1 MIPARVEYVAP
12 HSVTEAV
19 GALVEAGEDAKVL
32 AGGQSLLPVLRLRMA
47 YPSVLVDLGRIVGMR
62 GVREEGSSV
71 VVGAMT
77 RHSDVID
84 DPLVR
89 RYAALLASATAT
101 VADPQV
107 RHRGTFGG
115 ALAHADPAGDLP
127 AVAVALDAEMVAE
140 GPGGRRTIPASEFFV
155 DYLQT
160 ALEPGEILCE
170 VRIPKLDGEWSA
182 HYEKF
187 NRTAQAWAIVGVA
200 AAVRR
205 SNGTIVEARVGLTN
219 MSSTPVRA
227 RGVEAALAGA
237 SADAAT
243 VADAATRAVEGT
255 NPPSD
260 LSGQADYRSHLAT
273 VLTRRAVSR
282 AAHIG

>member
-1 MIPARVEYVAP
+1 MIPPRMEYAAPDSVADAV
-12 HSVTEAV
+12 SVLAD
-19 GALVEAGEDAKVL
+19 AGEDAKVL

-47 YPSVLVDLGRIVGMR
+47 YPSMLVDLRRIPELR
-62 GVREEGSSV
+62 GVRDDGTSI
-71 VVGAMT
+71 VVGGMT
-77 RHSDVID
+77 RHADVID

-89 RYAALLASATAT
+89 RHAALLAAATAT

-115 ALAHADPAGDLP
+115 ALAHGDPAGDLP
-127 AVAVALDAEMVAE
+127 AVAVALDAEMVVE
-140 GPGGRRTIPASEFFV
+140 GPAGRRTIPASAFFL

-160 ALEPGEILCE
+160 ALDPGEILCE
-170 VRIPKLDGEWSA
+170 VRIPKLDDGWSV

-187 NRTAQAWAIVGVA
+187 NRTAQAWAVVGVA
-200 AAVRR
+200 AAVQR
-205 SNGTIVEARVGLTN
+205 SNGTITAARVGLTN
-219 MSSTPVRA
+219 MGTTPVRA
-227 RGVEAALAGA
+227 YGVEEALAGRP
-237 SADAAT
+237 ADAAT
-243 VADAATRAVEGT
+243 VAEAATRAGEGT

-260 LSGQADYRSHLAT
+260 LGGQADYRSHLAT

>member
-1 MIPARVEYVAP
+1 MIPPRVEYAAPDSVA
-12 HSVTEAV
+12 EAV
-19 GALVEAGEDAKVL
+19 SVLAEAGEDAKVL

-47 YPSVLVDLGRIVGMR
+47 YPSVLVDLGRIDGLR
-62 GVREEGSSV
+62 GVRDEGASI
-71 VVGAMT
+71 VVGGMT

-89 RYAALLASATAT
+89 RHAALLAAATAT

-140 GPGGRRTIPASEFFV
+140 GPGGRRTIPASEFFL

-160 ALEPGEILCE
+160 ALDPGEILCE
-170 VRIPKLDGEWSA
+170 VRIPKLDDGWSA

-187 NRTAQAWAIVGVA
+187 SRTAQAWAVVGVA

-205 SNGTIVEARVGLTN
+205 SNGTIAEARVGLTN
-219 MSSTPVRA
+219 MSTTPVRA
-227 RGVEAALAGA
+227 RGVEAALTGKP
-237 SADAAT
+237 ADAAT
-243 VADAATRAVEGT
+243 VAEAAMHAGEGA

-260 LSGQADYRSHLAT
+260 LGGQADYRSHLAT
-273 VLTRRAVSR
+273 VLTRRALSR